1 MDRSEERSR
10 WISIDTLPIFCFS
23 VFQRRVQEFVYNIL
37 NEVERNCLEGIT
49 LTFLQIIEKDM
60 ILE

>member
-10 WISIDTLPIFCFS
+10 WINIDTLPIFCFS
-23 VFQRRVQEFVYNIL
+23 VFQRRVQQFVRNIL